1 MNGANLHRL
10 ADAGV
15 ADKND
20 AIVLSDNVKYGFIDR
35 ANEEHIGKESDV
47 REDALSVSGAIRVQH
62 GILADAYSLHGTQSL
77 ADVGQL

>member
-15 ADKND
+15 SDKND
-20 AIVLSDNVKYGFIDR
+20 TAIASDNVKNRFIDR
-35 ANEEHIGKESDV
+35 TNEEHIGKEFNV

-62 GILADAYSLHGTQSL
+62 GILADAYSLHRTQSL
-77 ADVGQL
+77 ANSG